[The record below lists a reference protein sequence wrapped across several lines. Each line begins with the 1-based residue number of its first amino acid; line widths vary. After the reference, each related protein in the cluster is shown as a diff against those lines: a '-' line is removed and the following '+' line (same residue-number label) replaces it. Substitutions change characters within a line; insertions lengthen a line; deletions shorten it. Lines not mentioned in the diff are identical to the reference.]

1 MRHSFLPLARSLGL
15 RARESN
21 GATAPD
27 AHASASAA
35 PVPSQVADD
44 GRRNDIVENARREFV
59 SAFGDL
65 ARGKRNWQ
73 IVAYV
78 LGAILALQALSI
90 LRLAASA
97 HAIPYIVQSD
107 RLGSVAAVGPAEPIR
122 DPDARLVAAQLA
134 DFVRSVRS
142 VLPTIAATAQADLL
156 RRGYALAT
164 PSAAAFLNSY
174 LAEPA
179 HDPRLLGARLTRDVQ
194 VTSALRLPDPGG
206 QKSGAE
212 GSQTWR
218 LQWVETDRPLDA
230 GDSTQVAAWEG
241 YVTLQIVPPR
251 TAEVIQVNPLGVRI
265 TSITWTRVAGAA
277 IPRAQ
282 DSTGTSLSNVGGV
295 P

>member
-1 MRHSFLPLARSLGL
+1 MPI
-15 RARESN
+15 
-21 GATAPD
+21 
-27 AHASASAA
+27 
-35 PVPSQVADD
+35 PSSVADD
-44 GRRNDIVENARREFV
+44 GRRNNFVENARREFL

-78 LGAILALQALSI
+78 LGAILVLQALSI

-97 HAIPYIVQSD
+97 HAIPYIVQAD
-107 RLGSVAAVGPAEPIR
+107 RLGSLDAVGPAEPIR
-122 DPDARLVAAQLA
+122 DPDARLVASQLA

-142 VLPTIAATAQADLL
+142 VLPTVAATAQADLL

-164 PSAAAFLNSY
+164 PSAAVFLNSY

-194 VTSALRLPDPGG
+194 VMSALRIPDPGDR
-206 QKSGAE
+206 KSAGGA
-212 GSQTWR
+212 QTWR
-218 LQWVETDRPLDA
+218 LQWLETDRPLDA

-241 YVTLQIVPPR
+241 YVTLQIIPPK

-265 TSITWTRVAGAA
+265 TSITWTRVAGPA

-282 DSTGTSLSNVGGV
+282 DSTATSLTTVGGV

>member
-1 MRHSFLPLARSLGL
+1 MRGFLLPIARYVGMDARSQ
-15 RARESN
+15 N
-21 GATAPD
+21 
-27 AHASASAA
+27 
-35 PVPSQVADD
+35 
-44 GRRNDIVENARREFV
+44 GRRSDGDSADRPERATSPFGADECRPNQIVENGRREFV

-73 IVAYV
+73 VVAYV
-78 LGAILALQALSI
+78 LGAILVLQTLSI

-97 HAIPYIVQSD
+97 HAIPYIVQAD
-107 RLGSVAAVGPAEPIR
+107 RLGSLAAVGPAEPIR
-122 DPDARLVAAQLA
+122 DPDARLVASQLA
-134 DFVRSVRS
+134 DFIRSVRS
-142 VLPTIAATAQADLL
+142 VLPTIAASAQADLL

-164 PSAAAFLNSY
+164 PVAAAFLNSY
-174 LAEPA
+174 LGEPA

-194 VTSALRLPDPGG
+194 VTSALRIPDLAGR
-206 QKSGAE
+206 KSAE

-251 TAEVIQVNPLGVRI
+251 SAEVIQVNPLGVRI

-282 DSTGTSLSNVGGV
+282 DSTAISLSTVGGV

>member
-21 GATAPD
+21 GTTAINSDAATSRASDLGDD
-27 AHASASAA
+27 A
-35 PVPSQVADD
+35 
-44 GRRNDIVENARREFV
+44 RRNHIVENARREFA

-73 IVAYV
+73 VVAYV
-78 LGAILALQALSI
+78 LGAILVLQALSI

-97 HAIPYIVQSD
+97 HAIPYVVQAD
-107 RLGSVAAVGPAEPIR
+107 RLGSLAAVGPAEPIR
-122 DPDARLVAAQLA
+122 DPDAQLVASQLA

-142 VLPTIAATAQADLL
+142 VLPAIAATAQADLL

-174 LAEPA
+174 LGEAA

-194 VTSALRLPDPGG
+194 VTSALRIPDPGG
-206 QKSGAE
+206 QRSAAE
-212 GSQTWR
+212 GTQTWR
-218 LQWVETDRPLDA
+218 LQWLETDRPLDA
-230 GDSTQVAAWEG
+230 GDSTHVAAWEG

-251 TAEVIQVNPLGVRI
+251 SAEVIQVNPLGVRI

-277 IPRAQ
+277 IPQAQ

>member
-1 MRHSFLPLARSLGL
+1 MRHSLLPLARSLGL

-21 GATAPD
+21 GTTATSSD
-27 AHASASAA
+27 AAASAPPLLSHLD
-35 PVPSQVADD
+35 VD
-44 GRRNDIVENARREFV
+44 GRRNDIVANARREFV
-59 SAFGDL
+59 TAFGDL

-78 LGAILALQALSI
+78 LGAILVLQALSI

-97 HAIPYIVQSD
+97 HAIPYVVQAD
-107 RLGSVAAVGPAEPIR
+107 RLGSLAAVGPAEPIR
-122 DPDARLVAAQLA
+122 HPDARLVASQLA

-142 VLPTIAATAQADLL
+142 VLPNIAATAQADLL
-156 RRGYALAT
+156 RRGYTLAT

-174 LAEPA
+174 LGEPA

-194 VTSALRLPDPGG
+194 VTSALRIPDPAGR
-206 QKSGAE
+206 KSAE

-251 TAEVIQVNPLGVRI
+251 TAEVIQVNPLGLRI

-277 IPRAQ
+277 MPIAQ
-282 DSTGTSLSNVGGV
+282 DSTATSLSNAGGV

>member
-212 GSQTWR
+212 GS
-218 LQWVETDRPLDA
+218 
-230 GDSTQVAAWEG
+230 
-241 YVTLQIVPPR
+241 
-251 TAEVIQVNPLGVRI
+251 
-265 TSITWTRVAGAA
+265 
-277 IPRAQ
+277 
-282 DSTGTSLSNVGGV
+282 
-295 P
+295 